1 MKPIFEQLMVT
12 EEYFWSDE
20 LQQYCVVCWSDKAAS
35 ASADNSRDADDE
47 RLLASF
53 NSRPSA
59 GN

>member
-1 MKPIFEQLMVT
+1 MNSTVLYCVS
-12 EEYFWSDE
+12 SDE
-20 LQQYCVVCWSDKAAS
+20 ATD